1 MQENCREYWN
11 GSKLVPLEQ
20 KDRQA
25 LMDYYNKTSA
35 VMPCY
40 AVAYRPIYTA
50 SSALQ
55 KAPIAVYVQLQDRR
69 QSTASSRARSSSAAA
84 RDRSGE
90 IKWQSRN
97 VPAMADAPKVLSR
110 ETSGQSVKSA
120 TAFGRGAFHPDK
132 FVRRK
137 SVSAGY
143 HDLLDKQIF
152 LGIIGVQVSTVTSP
166 GLVVFMPI
174 FTRCMLVWLCGVAS
188 TTSWNP
194 GPAPGRCSTLD

>member
-1 MQENCREYWN
+1 MQLFSCGTADIVQENCREYWN
-11 GSKLVPLEQ
+11 GTKLVPLEQ

-35 VMPCY
+35 AMPCY
-40 AVAYRPIYTA
+40 AVAYRPTYTA
-50 SSALQ
+50 SAALQ

-90 IKWQSRN
+90 IKLLSEN
-97 VPAMADAPKVLSR
+97 VPAMADDSSMHDAPKMLSR
-110 ETSGQSVKSA
+110 ETSGQSMKSA
-120 TAFGRGAFHPDK
+120 TATFGRGAFRPDQ

-143 HDLLDKQIF
+143 HDLLNKQIF
-152 LGIIGVQVSTVTSP
+152 LGIIGVQVRIVTSP
-166 GLVVFMPI
+166 G
-174 FTRCMLVWLCGVAS
+174 R
-188 TTSWNP
+188 
-194 GPAPGRCSTLD
+194 